1 MNKSLVKFKIENKG
15 KIKILLFVFILI
27 SIEIRAQQLSLTT
40 FQNNNPELFNPSA
53 WNNDIL
59 KYSFVPKNEFFSYYR
74 SQWTGFDLGPKYF
87 GCHYNH
93 IGDNKVISGIG
104 FIHESFG
111 PLSSSNILGQYAYK
125 LNLNNRSFISGGLGL
140 GLNFN
145 GYDPTKITIRDQ
157 DDPIAENSENTF
169 GLTFTPGIFL
179 ASSTKKDI
187 AYNIGLSFNN
197 FVSLLF
203 SKSNNIKALGVII
216 FHGSVTKFLSKGYN
230 NLSFYDISLVHRQY
244 KAISD
249 DTDISFKYQWKGL
262 VSLKSGFR
270 FGLMNE
276 FSAHGVHFDLGIP
289 LSNSLK
295 LNMKGLDLNYSCE
308 LPLGQNGSY
317 FGLSHEF
324 SVGFLF

>member
-1 MNKSLVKFKIENKG
+1 MKLSDSEFFINRISI
-15 KIKILLFVFILI
+15 ILI
-27 SIEIRAQQLSLTT
+27 LWIVISFKSNGQQLSITT
-40 FQNNNPELFNPSA
+40 QTNNIPELFNPSA
-53 WNNDIL
+53 WNMDVL
-59 KYSFVPKNEFFSYYR
+59 KYSFVPRNEFFSYYR

-87 GCHYNH
+87 GGHYNH
-93 IGDNKVISGIG
+93 IGANKVISGIG

-111 PLSSSNILGQYAYK
+111 PLSSSNISGQYAYK
-125 LNLNNRSFISGGLGL
+125 LKLNSRSFISGGLGL

-187 AYNIGLSFNN
+187 AFNIGLSFNN
-197 FVSLLF
+197 LVSLLF
-203 SKSNNIKALGVII
+203 SKSNDIKALGVLI

-270 FGLMNE
+270 FGLVNE
-276 FSAHGVHFDLGIP
+276 FAAHAVHFDLGIP

-295 LNMKGLDLNYSCE
+295 LNKKGLDLNYSCE

-317 FGLSHEF
+317 LGLSHEF